1 MISHIDI
8 PFPKYTSIIQ
18 KYWYF
23 FSKVRFK
30 REITKF
36 RPIVSAIS
44 RLSSRISC
52 AGIAHGRSKLVITLL
67 KLTFEKVPIP
77 LTNRHIFM

>member
-18 KYWYF
+18 TIGT